1 MPITPYYKSVDRRFT
16 LLQGNCIE
24 LLRTFEFE
32 FDMIFADPPYFLSNG
47 GISIHNGQM
56 VCVDKGDWDR
66 SSGFIDDNRFNYEWL
81 RACRKKLKPNG
92 TIWVSGTF
100 HNIFSVAQM
109 LTELNYKILNCITWV
124 KRTPPP
130 NLSCRY
136 FTHSTE
142 FILWA
147 RKEQTSSHYFN
158 YELMKQINEG
168 KQMRDVWT
176 LSSAASWEKT
186 CGKHPTQKPL
196 ALLARIILASTER
209 NAWIL
214 DPFAGS
220 STTGIAAHLFDRRYL
235 GIEREEEFLDLSR
248 RRREEIND
256 YKGFELLSKKVK
268 EQIPLDENSIDTM
281 CDCVADYSCDDLPF

>member
-1 MPITPYYKSVDRRFT
+1 MQIIPYYKSADRKFT
-16 LLQGNCIE
+16 LLQGDCIE
-24 LLRTFEFE
+24 LLENFDFG

-47 GISIHNGQM
+47 GISVQSGRM

-66 SSGFIDDNRFNYEWL
+66 SSGFADDNRFNYEWL
-81 RACRKKLKPNG
+81 RVCRNKLKPNG

-109 LTELNYKILNCITWV
+109 LTELGYKILNCITWV

-142 FILWA
+142 FVLWA
-147 RKEQTSSHYFN
+147 RKEQKGSHCFN
-158 YELMKQINEG
+158 YELMKRINDG

-176 LSSAASWEKT
+176 ISSAAAWEKT

-220 STTGIAAHLFDRRYL
+220 STTGIAANLFGRRYL
-235 GIEREEEFLDLSR
+235 GIERETEFLELSR
-248 RRREEIND
+248 RRRGEID
-256 YKGFELLSKKVK
+256 DFIGFDNLLQRVK
-268 EQIPLDENSIDTM
+268 EQIPLPSDDHDILRDCPENY
-281 CDCVADYSCDDLPF
+281 CCDDLPF